1 MAEVNL
7 STLAVSVLHKV
18 ASFGTDWAINEFRSA
33 WNVNKEVGK
42 LERSLRSICAVLRD
56 AESKQSNS
64 HALLE
69 WLDNLKDAVYDIDD
83 VLDDVATEALKQ
95 EVHKGL
101 FTRAG
106 HLLAYPFTLSHKIKQ
121 VREKLDEIGAN
132 REQFGLTE
140 KPFDKQ
146 ASRRTNRETHCFI
159 SEPNIIGRDGA
170 KSEIVAKILTAA
182 DSAGPLSV
190 LPIVGLGGI
199 GKTALAK
206 LIYND
211 VQITN
216 KFEMKLWACVSDVFD
231 LNKIL
236 DDIIQSSTGESHKQ
250 LNLDVLQRILC
261 ELLREKRYFLV
272 LDDMWNDKASD
283 WEELR
288 SILSSSGRGSV
299 IIVTTRRSDVASVV
313 KTMEP
318 YDVAK
323 LPLDMCMQIFV
334 RHAFKGEEHKDP
346 QLLKVGNSIAEKCCG
361 IPLAAKTLG
370 SLLSSSR
377 DVEEWQSIEEDRL
390 WNVKQDNEDILPA
403 LKLSY
408 DALPSHLQAYFA
420 SLSTFPKGYEL
431 FTDSLIMFWMA
442 LGLLHKTREIKETI
456 STGTKYLHELLGRSL
471 FQDQYVVYDGTIRAC
486 RMHDLIHDLAIFVSQ
501 KEHAIVSSEKVDVSE
516 RIRHLVWDCQDF
528 TKDIKFPKK
537 LKKACKARTF
547 ASRCNY
553 GTLSKAFLEDLFTT
567 FKHLRV
573 LVFSSVGFEEL
584 PSSIVN
590 LRHLRYLDLQ
600 WNKKLKYLP
609 NNLCKLVNLQTV
621 NLGRCNQLLEIP
633 RDVHGLVNLTWFA
646 LTSKQKYLLKDGF
659 CGWSSLTF
667 LQLSYCPRLTSLTN
681 GFGSLTALLELRISN
696 CPELASLPSTTR
708 HLSNLQKLSIN
719 NCAVLDLMEPGEALT
734 GLRSIRW
741 LQLAGLPKLMGF
753 PESFKAAASS
763 LQYLA
768 IVNCKGME
776 KLPSFIQDFSSLRK
790 IVLHSCPSLS
800 SRCAVGTGED
810 YHLIRHVP
818 SILC

>member
-1 MAEVNL
+1 
-7 STLAVSVLHKV
+7 
-18 ASFGTDWAINEFRSA
+18 
-33 WNVNKEVGK
+33 
-42 LERSLRSICAVLRD
+42 
-56 AESKQSNS
+56 
-64 HALLE
+64 
-69 WLDNLKDAVYDIDD
+69 
-83 VLDDVATEALKQ
+83 
-95 EVHKGL
+95 
-101 FTRAG
+101 
-106 HLLAYPFTLSHKIKQ
+106 
-121 VREKLDEIGAN
+121 
-132 REQFGLTE
+132 
-140 KPFDKQ
+140 
-146 ASRRTNRETHCFI
+146 
-159 SEPNIIGRDGA
+159 
-170 KSEIVAKILTAA
+170 
-182 DSAGPLSV
+182 
-190 LPIVGLGGI
+190 
-199 GKTALAK
+199 
-206 LIYND
+206 
-211 VQITN
+211 
-216 KFEMKLWACVSDVFD
+216 
-231 LNKIL
+231 
-236 DDIIQSSTGESHKQ
+236 
-250 LNLDVLQRILC
+250 
-261 ELLREKRYFLV
+261 
-272 LDDMWNDKASD
+272 
-283 WEELR
+283 
-288 SILSSSGRGSV
+288 
-299 IIVTTRRSDVASVV
+299 
-313 KTMEP
+313 MEP

-334 RHAFKGEEHKDP
+334 RHAFNGEEHKDP
-346 QLLKVGNSIAEKCCG
+346 QLLKVGNSIVEKCCG

-370 SLLSSSR
+370 SLLSNSR

-390 WNVKQDNEDILPA
+390 WNVKQGNEDILPA

-442 LGLLHKTREIKETI
+442 LGLLHKTKEIKETI
-456 STGTKYLHELLGRSL
+456 SAGTKYLHELLGRSL

-486 RMHDLIHDLAIFVSQ
+486 KMHDLIHDLAIFVSQ
-501 KEHAIVSSEKVDVSE
+501 KEHAIVSSEKVDVSD

-528 TKDIKFPKK
+528 TKDTKFPKK

-553 GTLSKAFLEDLFTT
+553 GTLSKAFLDDLFTT

-584 PSSIVN
+584 PSSIGK

-600 WNKKLKYLP
+600 WNTKLKSLP

-621 NLGRCNQLLEIP
+621 NLGRCNRLLEIP
-633 RDVHGLVNLTWFA
+633 RDVHGLVNLTWFS

-667 LQLSYCPRLTSLTN
+667 LQLSCCPRLTSLTN
-681 GFGSLTALLELRISN
+681 GFGSLTALLELRISD
-696 CPELASLPSTTR
+696 CPELSSLPSTTR

-719 NCAVLDLMEPGEALT
+719 NCAVLDLMEPLEALT

-741 LQLAGLPKLMGF
+741 LQLVGLPKLMGF
-753 PESFKAAASS
+753 PESFKAAAPS

-790 IVLHSCPSLS
+790 VVLHSCPSLS